1 MKIKS
6 NNVIKFF
13 VFFLLI
19 FFSSVNAFAW
29 GKRGHETVGSLAAQ
43 LLAEKQK
50 GAEFLKNH
58 TFDMGYYN
66 NVPDIVWKSDPETYK
81 KEFFQHF
88 VDMEEFESVKEWNSN
103 KTDFFKKYPNI
114 KETAGRSF
122 WRIQGLYDQLETIS
136 KKLSADQNTEALSDK
151 QKSEEKIKKQH
162 LDQSKWLL
170 YAGVMGHYVADLA
183 MPLHVTN
190 NYDGQKTNQKGIHK
204 WFEETLVDEL
214 YPEIHIEVFNQAKKQ
229 WDVFHKTNK
238 SLTVFELAQ
247 QLTKDSQSQIPLM
260 LKIDKKIGR
269 KDIHKASKEYRQLII
284 DRLTM
289 GTLYLAEIWS
299 RQTGWPYNGEKFYL
313 FNSQPAFITP

>member
-1 MKIKS
+1 MKINLNNKLQSIFLIVFILLLSLKS
-6 NNVIKFF
+6 H
-13 VFFLLI
+13 
-19 FFSSVNAFAW
+19 AW

-43 LLAEKQK
+43 LLAEKHK
-50 GAEFLKNH
+50 GSEFLKNH
-58 TFDMGYYN
+58 SFDMGYYN

-88 VDMEEFESVKEWNSN
+88 VDMEEFRSVKEWSSN
-103 KTDFFKKYPNI
+103 KGEFFKKHPNI

-122 WRIQGLYDQLETIS
+122 WRIQGLNDELQSITSKLMPSQNLESLKNVKT
-136 KKLSADQNTEALSDK
+136 
-151 QKSEEKIKKQH
+151 SEDKIKQQH
-162 LDQSKWLL
+162 QNQSLWLL
-170 YAGVMGHYVADLA
+170 YAGVMGHYIADLA

-214 YPEIHIEVFNQAKKQ
+214 YPEIHMEVFNQAKKQ

-238 SLTVFELAQ
+238 LLTVFELAQ
-247 QLTKDSQSQIPLM
+247 QLTKDSQSQIPSM

-269 KDIHKASKEYRQLII
+269 KDIRKASKEYRQLII
-284 DRLTM
+284 NRLSL
-289 GTLYLAEIWS
+289 GTLYLAEVWS
-299 RQTGWPYNGEKFYL
+299 RQTGWPYSGEKFYL